1 MAAEPTVENSHRAMR
16 SSWSYLQAFH
26 LRQDQDRSFMSNVGT
41 GAGIIHQGWLKAGTK
56 LAMPIQL
63 ERTLL
68 NVRDRT
74 QIVSEGYLLADQR
87 NSSYGYAS
95 HT

>member
-1 MAAEPTVENSHRAMR
+1 
-16 SSWSYLQAFH
+16 
-26 LRQDQDRSFMSNVGT
+26 
-41 GAGIIHQGWLKAGTK
+41 
-56 LAMPIQL
+56 MPIQL